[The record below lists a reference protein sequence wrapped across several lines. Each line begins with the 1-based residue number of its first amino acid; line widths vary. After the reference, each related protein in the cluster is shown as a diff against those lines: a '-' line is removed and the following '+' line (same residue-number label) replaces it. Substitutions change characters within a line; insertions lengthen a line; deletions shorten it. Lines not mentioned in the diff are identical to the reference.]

1 MVPGSAAH
9 DNHAMT
15 ATSLR
20 NSVGAWQA
28 DAPWREWTRWRMVTV
43 GLVLYACVALWVLG
57 AAASFAVSWCG
68 LFGAECSPEENR
80 QMAIAGAVAD
90 ASWLVAV
97 ATTVVVFLFR
107 RRFIWLVPSLLSALL
122 LAWAWSAT

>member
-43 GLVLYACVALWVLG
+43 GLVLCACGSLWVLG
-57 AAASFAVSWCG
+57 AAASFAVS
-68 LFGAECSPEENR
+68 
-80 QMAIAGAVAD
+80 
-90 ASWLVAV
+90 LVWPIRGR
-97 ATTVVVFLFR
+97 VF
-107 RRFIWLVPSLLSALL
+107 S
-122 LAWAWSAT
+122 